1 MKNAH
6 ARYLLHELLTEDF
19 SCFVRWCF
27 QELCPGQDYYHGW
40 HLDALHWRLAQAG
53 KGHIRRLIVNQ
64 PPRSLKSV
72 SASVALPAWLH
83 GLDPKRRIVCVSYSD
98 ELARKNARDYRSIVQ
113 SAWYRR
119 EFPQMRIS
127 KSKNT
132 ETEVVTTQHGF
143 RLATSIS
150 GTLTGRGGDIIIID
164 DPIKPA
170 EAMSDAERRRVNEW
184 YDTTLLSRL
193 DDPRT
198 GVILLVMQ
206 RLHEDDLTGHLL
218 RKGGFEHLR
227 LPAIADQDLEIPV
240 GPDSVHLFRVGE
252 ALHPERADLVEL
264 EKTRKAMGS
273 LVFSAQFLQAPI
285 PIEGNLVQRAWLRHY
300 AQPRSR
306 DSFIKIVQSWDAA
319 SKTSSE
325 ADWSVCTTWGT
336 TQNEA
341 WLLDRIRGR
350 WEYPELLRQ
359 CRAQADIHRP
369 HAILIEDSSNGA
381 ALIQTLFQE
390 TALPVIAVKPKL
402 DKETRVTQISHLFE
416 SGRVHFPESASW
428 LAEFEEELL
437 GFPNARYNDQVD
449 SVVQFLLW
457 FADQSRR
464 PRVSLH
470 PPIII
475 RA

>member
-1 MKNAH
+1 VKNAH